1 MDRREALKMSVLA
14 SIGLAAAG
22 KASAQS
28 GCAGDGTPAQ
38 FIQDGGGPAA
48 AGR

>member
-22 KASAQS
+22 KALEILLKR
-28 GCAGDGTPAQ
+28 P
-38 FIQDGGGPAA
+38 
-48 AGR
+48 